1 MKVRDPQGHHRA
13 LVAALDQAI
22 DGLTAARKIAALLAA
37 PVPGERRRAAS
48 ARRTTARVVAPA
60 LIENDDPFAQAV
72 REGVRIQ
79 PRPTEEISATVR
91 EAAEVLGV
99 GEEQIRRLLRSGG
112 LLGIPYG
119 GRRGWRIPRA
129 HLQEVAAE
137 RRRAGKHEFP
147 PA

>member
-1 MKVRDPQGHHRA
+1 
-13 LVAALDQAI
+13 
-22 DGLTAARKIAALLAA
+22 
-37 PVPGERRRAAS
+37 
-48 ARRTTARVVAPA
+48 
-60 LIENDDPFAQAV
+60 
-72 REGVRIQ
+72 VRIQ

-137 RRRAGKHEFP
+137 RRRAGKHELP